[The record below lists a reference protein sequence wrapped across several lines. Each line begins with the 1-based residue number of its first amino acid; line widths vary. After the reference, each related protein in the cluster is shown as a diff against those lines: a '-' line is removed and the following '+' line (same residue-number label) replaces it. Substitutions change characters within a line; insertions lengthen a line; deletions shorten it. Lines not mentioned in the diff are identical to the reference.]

1 MKKSYLL
8 FLLIISVFMMSCGGH
23 FFNPRYYYNQKDS
36 ASENEQDPPS
46 GEVDVGGS
54 ENIPEEE
61 DPFKVGEWND
71 INYRFDGN
79 KILDFLFG
87 ASFDGK
93 NVPVYTF
100 FKDGTQWAVS
110 DALTAEKKYNAK
122 DGANKAQGYEI
133 TKATFYR
140 YDYKNP
146 LVDPES
152 TYNQSERMG
161 RFLFYR
167 LKGEAVIVPLNNYL
181 IAIDVYSKLVFAYG
195 KITKTDSKLGQYYP
209 TAFEAVELHGDK
221 RPFYEYDPIGFMK
234 YNETEDKLELVLYR
248 EYQEEMAKDANAFF
262 PQVHDSTRDIAGYT
276 DKESAGRSPY
286 YYVNVADVD
295 PETILEQ
302 FKGKTYGIRSGLTLY
317 TYKFS
322 EDGKQVT
329 ITLEHFYDGK
339 TSEKTYDYVEVTGAT
354 SLKYGDI
361 TITGLESYAKVRD
374 SINNVS
380 AELDYVDPGPEFVYR
395 VRGKVYDDQNGKYS
409 YKFNIDGK
417 TLEYYEN
424 GKFVRNYIFNK
435 QDASDRAVYK
445 EERSGSFAYWG
456 LRLDEHEGT
465 KDGVLYWSSGAG
477 DTPELTKTEGV
488 TSTPGYL
495 NVDQSV
501 IDFFVDE
508 VANKVYAFRDYEGTP
523 GDGRSLKKIEYNFSS
538 DGQTITYVESIPKEE
553 ETSIT
558 YTLVEDKGKD
568 AIYKDNS
575 GTQYTFSLQ
584 SSGED
589 LMKNGEPAGELNFY
603 DRGAYFLDI
612 VVGTTYYAKDE
623 SYKYEFDGSGNLTYY
638 YSSGKTTT
646 YTITDKYGSSSD
658 YTKAAYI
665 EDGALIFKYW
675 AIKINKTGTIV
686 QMSTGALADA
696 NHILNSASYGYDAYL
711 TGRYGEEEDR
721 FINAVAGQTYK
732 MRVKGNSTSMQYYRF
747 SSAGNYM
754 IHVVTNGQG
763 QQSSSNMYYNY
774 QAVDK
779 DVQGKYE
786 EQIPTKQYKTFTL
799 KDSDN
804 ELYLENTLV
813 GYLNYNDNGAEF
825 MDRVA
830 GKTFVTEDN
839 TKKYVFS
846 ANGDY
851 FDFYVGG
858 VKQNDKPY
866 YYLKHDGNTGYYDDN
881 NFNFKDFEITLA
893 DYNGIVDGQITEGSV
908 TAYLEVPST
917 FSSVVKGK
925 TYKFRD
931 YSGLDSTVAT
941 GKSLTLYSYVFDSE
955 GKTLTITE
963 ESWRKEPVKT
973 VYTLTTDNA
982 SDAVYTA
989 NGKTINVAIENNNY
1003 NILYQ
1008 KNDSASSKLGEVS
1021 FTDKGPLF
1029 LDMVKGSTYIA
1040 QDNSYKYSFSEDGK
1054 TITFIYPSGEEETH
1068 TYQKIKSD
1076 DYNIAAYKQ
1085 DVSVFPRYWALK
1097 LSEEGNKA
1105 EWSSGSLATADNI
1118 LNSAGYGNYPAYLG
1132 DGPLVADKFL
1142 NSVGGKVFEVR
1153 NSKDS
1158 LKLDRY
1164 TFSSGGATITYEQI
1178 DWYTDKV
1185 TTTIIYEG
1193 YTKVSDTEASY
1204 SYADNSGQTATVKFS
1219 IDNLVPTTLNKGGTL
1234 AGNINYKDPGPNFV
1248 DRVKG
1253 KVYKA
1258 NPSDGTYYYTFSK
1271 DGKTVVYKNPDAN
1284 IFQVKEETYT
1294 FAEVDYE
1301 PAGSDNVTGSRA
1313 IYTTGKGGL
1322 QYFGIKLIDENG
1334 SKDIALYM
1342 TATGWS
1348 SPGTTPAE
1356 NADSRKAYR
1365 Q

>member
-395 VRGKVYDDQNGKYS
+395 VRGKVYDAKDGSYS
-409 YKFNIDGK
+409 YKFNIDG
-417 TLEYYEN
+417 TILSYYKN
-424 GKFVRNYIFNK
+424 GKLDKTYKFNN

-445 EERSGSFAYWG
+445 VDDGGLFSYWG

-465 KDGVLYWSSGAG
+465 KDGVLYWSVGAG
-477 DTPELTKTEGV
+477 SSPGGTKTEGV

-501 IDFFVDE
+501 IEFFTDE
-508 VANKVYAFRDYEGTP
+508 VANKVYAFRDYKGTP
-523 GDGRSLKKIEYNFSS
+523 GDGRSLKTFKYQFSS
-538 DGQTITYVESIPKEE
+538 DGKTITYVESIPKQED
-553 ETSIT
+553 TSVT
-558 YTLVEDKGKD
+558 YTLVEDKGKT
-568 AIYKDNS
+568 AIYSLD
-575 GTQYTFSLQ
+575 GQQYTFTLQ
-584 SSGED
+584 SGGMH
-589 LMKNGEPAGELNFY
+589 LMKNDEAAGELNFQ

-612 VVGTTYYAKDE
+612 VSGTTYYAPDG
-623 SYKYEFDGSGNLTYY
+623 SYKYIFDSSGKNLTYVY
-638 YSSGKTTT
+638 PSGEEVT
-646 YTITDKYGSSSD
+646 YTITDDVGSSGSD
-658 YTKAAYI
+658 YTKAVYV
-665 EDGALIFKYW
+665 ENGALVFKYW
-675 AIKINKTGTIV
+675 ALRINKTGTMV
-686 QMSTGALADA
+686 QMSTGALATAGD
-696 NHILNSASYGYDAYL
+696 ILNSAAYGYTAYL
-711 TGRYGEEEDR
+711 TEQGGVPVDR
-721 FINAVAGQTYK
+721 FMASVAGQTYK
-732 MRVKGNSTSMQYYRF
+732 MRVKGNSTSMQYYTF
-747 SSAGNYM
+747 SSAGNYI

-779 DVQGKYE
+779 DVQGMYE
-786 EQIPTKQYKTFTL
+786 EQIPTKQNKTFEL
-799 KDSDN
+799 KNSNN
-804 ELYLENTLV
+804 ELYLEGTLV

-830 GKTFVTEDN
+830 GKTFVTGDN

-851 FDFYVGG
+851 FDFYVDG
-858 VKQNDKPY
+858 VKHNDKPY

-989 NGKTINVAIENNNY
+989 NGKTINVAIENNN
-1003 NILYQ
+1003 NNVLYQ

-1029 LDMVKGSTYIA
+1029 LDMVQGSTYIA
-1040 QDNSYKYSFSEDGK
+1040 QDQSYKYSFSEDGRVL
-1054 TITFIYPSGEEETH
+1054 TYTYPGGDTQ
-1068 TYQKIKSD
+1068 TYTYNRINPN
-1076 DYNIAAYKQ
+1076 DYNIASYDQ
-1085 DVSVFPRYWALK
+1085 DNSLNDWGIR
-1097 LSEEGNKA
+1097 LSENGNKA
-1105 EWSSGSLATADNI
+1105 DWSTLPLPTGNFTAI
-1118 LNSAGYGNYPAYLG
+1118 YGNDPAYLG

-1164 TFSSGGATITYEQI
+1164 TFSSGGSSITYEQI

-1185 TTTIIYEG
+1185 LTTIVYSG
-1193 YTKVSDTEASY
+1193 YTKGSDTEASY
-1204 SYADNSGQTATVKFS
+1204 SYTDNGQIVTVKFS
-1219 IDNLVPTTLNKGGTL
+1219 IDNSIPTTLNKGGEL
-1234 AGNINYKDPGPNFV
+1234 AGNFNYDDPGPYFY

-1253 KVYKA
+1253 ATFIKGDVSFTFSEDGKTVTTK
-1258 NPSDGTYYYTFSK
+1258 NMNGGTFKGDGTYYYVREKNNGGDRSGGVYEFTDGYVFGIGNNPWYGLKLDDK
-1271 DGKTVVYKNPDAN
+1271 DN
-1284 IFQVKEETYT
+1284 IW
-1294 FAEVDYE
+1294 
-1301 PAGSDNVTGSRA
+1301 R
-1313 IYTTGKGGL
+1313 TTGVWQNSEPTWGGG
-1322 QYFGIKLIDENG
+1322 YG
-1334 SKDIALYM
+1334 SEVC
-1342 TATGWS
+1342 TRVT
-1348 SPGTTPAE
+1348 
-1356 NADSRKAYR
+1356 

>member
-140 YDYKNP
+140 YDHKNP

-209 TAFEAVELHGDK
+209 TAFEAVELWGDK

-276 DKESAGRSPY
+276 DKESAGLSPY

-395 VRGKVYDDQNGKYS
+395 VRGKVYDAEDGSYS
-409 YKFNIDGK
+409 YKFNIDG
-417 TLEYYEN
+417 TILEYYKN
-424 GKFVRNYIFNK
+424 GKLDKRYIFNN

-445 EERSGSFAYWG
+445 VDNGGLFSYWG

-465 KDGVLYWSSGAG
+465 KDGVLYWSVGAG
-477 DTPELTKTEGV
+477 SSPGGTKTEGV

-501 IDFFVDE
+501 IEFFTDE
-508 VANKVYAFRDYEGTP
+508 VANKVYAFRDYKGTP
-523 GDGRSLKKIEYNFSS
+523 GDGRSLKTFKYQFSS
-538 DGQTITYVESIPKEE
+538 DGKTITYIESIPKQED
-553 ETSIT
+553 TSVT
-558 YTLVEDKGKD
+558 YTLVEDKGKT
-568 AIYKDNS
+568 AIYSLD
-575 GTQYTFSLQ
+575 GQQYTFTLQ
-584 SSGED
+584 SGGIH
-589 LMKNGEPAGELNFY
+589 LMKNDEAAGELNFQ

-612 VVGTTYYAKDE
+612 VSGTTYYAPDG
-623 SYKYEFDGSGNLTYY
+623 SYKYIFDAGGKNLTYVY
-638 YSSGKTTT
+638 PSGEEIT
-646 YTITDKYGSSSD
+646 YTITDNVGSSGSD
-658 YTKAAYI
+658 YTKAVYI
-665 EDGALIFKYW
+665 ENGALIFKYW
-675 AIKINKTGTIV
+675 ALKINKTGTMI
-686 QMSTGALADA
+686 QMSTGALATAGD
-696 NHILNSASYGYDAYL
+696 ILNSAAYGYEAYL
-711 TGRYGEEEDR
+711 TEQGGVSVDR
-721 FINAVAGQTYK
+721 FMASVAGQTYK
-732 MRVKGNSTSMQYYRF
+732 MRNQDNSYLMQYYTF
-747 SSAGNYM
+747 SSAGNYI
-754 IHVVTNGQG
+754 IHVVTNTKTDKQT
-763 QQSSSNMYYNY
+763 SSNMYYNY

-779 DVQGKYE
+779 AVKGMYE
-786 EQIPTKQYKTFTL
+786 EQIPTKQNKTFEL
-799 KDSDN
+799 KNSNN
-804 ELYLENTLV
+804 ELYLEGKLV
-813 GYLNYNDNGAEF
+813 GYLNYEDPGISF
-825 MDRVA
+825 TDRVA
-830 GKTFVTEDN
+830 GKIYKD
-839 TKKYVFS
+839 KY
-846 ANGDY
+846 GKY
-851 FDFYVGG
+851 EYRFDASGE
-858 VKQNDKPY
+858 KLDY
-866 YYLKHDGNTGYYDDN
+866 YYNNEHVRTYTFAQQDASDRAVYKQGFATFWGLRLAPDPDTGAEDGVLYWSGSSWASPETTVTDGVTSTPGYLDTEIIIANFIDN
-881 NFNFKDFEITLA
+881 L
-893 DYNGIVDGQITEGSV
+893 
-908 TAYLEVPST
+908 
-917 FSSVVKGK
+917 KGK

-931 YSGLDSTVAT
+931 TTEYTKDNPLPDDYTTT
-941 GKSLTLYSYVFDSE
+941 GKSLILYSYAFDSE
-955 GKTLTITE
+955 ANKLTYTAETWRENTE
-963 ESWRKEPVKT
+963 T
-973 VYTLTTDNA
+973 IVYTLRAETETDA
-982 SDAVYTA
+982 TYTSDAGQSIKV
-989 NGKTINVAIENNNY
+989 TIQGNAD
-1003 NILYQ
+1003 ILY
-1008 KNDSASSKLGEVS
+1008 KMEDTVLTKLGETS
-1021 FTDKGPLF
+1021 FTDPGPLF
-1029 LDMVKGSTYIA
+1029 LDRVKNDPVFKSTGNTYTFK
-1040 QDNSYKYSFSEDGK
+1040 NGGK
-1054 TITFIYPSGEEETH
+1054 TIDWNGKTWTLSRYDNDPNNNNRAVYLYLEDWGLWDTPWYYGIELSENDTI
-1068 TYQKIKSD
+1068 IKST
-1076 DYNIAAYKQ
+1076 
-1085 DVSVFPRYWALK
+1085 SR
-1097 LSEEGNKA
+1097 
-1105 EWSSGSLATADNI
+1105 SSDITIQWNT
-1118 LNSAGYGNYPAYLG
+1118 LG
-1132 DGPLVADKFL
+1132 D
-1142 NSVGGKVFEVR
+1142 E
-1153 NSKDS
+1153 
-1158 LKLDRY
+1158 
-1164 TFSSGGATITYEQI
+1164 AT
-1178 DWYTDKV
+1178 
-1185 TTTIIYEG
+1185 
-1193 YTKVSDTEASY
+1193 
-1204 SYADNSGQTATVKFS
+1204 
-1219 IDNLVPTTLNKGGTL
+1219 
-1234 AGNINYKDPGPNFV
+1234 
-1248 DRVKG
+1248 
-1253 KVYKA
+1253 
-1258 NPSDGTYYYTFSK
+1258 
-1271 DGKTVVYKNPDAN
+1271 
-1284 IFQVKEETYT
+1284 
-1294 FAEVDYE
+1294 
-1301 PAGSDNVTGSRA
+1301 
-1313 IYTTGKGGL
+1313 
-1322 QYFGIKLIDENG
+1322 
-1334 SKDIALYM
+1334 
-1342 TATGWS
+1342 
-1348 SPGTTPAE
+1348 
-1356 NADSRKAYR
+1356 R